1 MVRNITDFIK
11 KICEGLSIFLLGI
24 VVVAVSCTITAVP
37 VYYLW
42 NWLMP
47 ELFRMPVIT
56 IWQSFGLVI
65 LCSFLFKNEGSS
77 KK

>member
-1 MVRNITDFIK
+1 MVRNITNFIK
-11 KICEGLSIFLLGI
+11 KICEGLGIFLLGI
-24 VVVAVSCTITAVP
+24 VVVAINCIIVAVP

-56 IWQSFGLVI
+56 IWQSIGLVI
-65 LCSFLFKNEGSS
+65 LCSLLFKNEGSS